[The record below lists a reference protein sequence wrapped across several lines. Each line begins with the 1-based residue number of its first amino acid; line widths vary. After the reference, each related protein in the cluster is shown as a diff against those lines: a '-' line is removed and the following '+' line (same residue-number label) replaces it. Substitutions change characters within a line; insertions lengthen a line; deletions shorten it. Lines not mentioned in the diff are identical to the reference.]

1 LIKRIAFMAAAA
13 AAFAAAAGV
22 CVVAVAYA
30 VFAICRDY
38 LSPAGSAAVVA
49 AAFAILLALAGVI
62 LSIKSR
68 PKPVPEQS
76 PVERVVDLARQKPLM
91 AAAVAVA
98 GAVIAVRNPAMVA
111 TIVMGLLAPKP
122 DRRR

>member
-1 LIKRIAFMAAAA
+1 LIKRIVFMAAAA

-22 CVVAVAYA
+22 CVVALAYA
-30 VFAICRDY
+30 LFAVARDY

-49 AAFAILLALAGVI
+49 AAFAVLIAVGGLV
-62 LSIKSR
+62 LSIRSR
-68 PKPVPEQS
+68 PKPPPEQS
-76 PVERVVDLARQKPLM
+76 PVERLVDLARQKPLM

-111 TIVMGLLAPKP
+111 TLVMGLLAPKP